1 MLQLRTRGTDGGA
14 ELLKGVPGQ
23 RTATA
28 TPAPAPTP
36 APAAAAPDAA
46 PGRMQGPAR
55 RRTGLLG
62 RAGRLLPTPTGTP
75 FTFGYA
81 LVLLATSLFAEY
93 GDPGTVAGLLHA
105 SSTDVAH
112 LSRTPL
118 LVLVASA
125 LWVAGGLLSPYA
137 IGFVFVLTAL
147 ERRIGAWRT
156 AAVFLVG
163 HVVATL
169 ATEIPVA
176 LSVLAGH
183 LPDTSL
189 HRLDYGIS
197 FGLMASVGALAGLL
211 TPVARGL
218 VLAWVS
224 VMLLQDLVAFEDPL
238 TNWGHPLALAVGAGC
253 GPLLRR
259 AGRRI

>member
-1 MLQLRTRGTDGGA
+1 MHQLRTRGTGNGAGPLDGIPRQRA
-14 ELLKGVPGQ
+14 PRCAGVRP
-23 RTATA
+23 A
-28 TPAPAPTP
+28 APAGR
-36 APAAAAPDAA
+36 A
-46 PGRMQGPAR
+46 PGRRWRPE
-55 RRTGLLG
+55 
-62 RAGRLLPTPTGTP
+62 RLLPTPGGTP

-81 LVLLATSLFAEY
+81 LVLLATSLYAEY
-93 GDPGTVAGLLHA
+93 GDPATVTSLLHA
-105 SSTDVAH
+105 SSTDVDN

-125 LWVAGGLLSPYA
+125 LWVAGGLFSPYA

-156 AAVFLVG
+156 AGVFLLG

-169 ATEIPVA
+169 ATEIPVGLA
-176 LSVLAGH
+176 VLAGH

-197 FGLMASVGALAGLL
+197 FGLLASVGALAGLL
-211 TPVARGL
+211 SPVPRAL

-224 VMLLQDLVAFEDPL
+224 VMLLQDLLAFEDPL
-238 TNWGHPLALAVGAGC
+238 TNWGHPLALLVGVAC

-259 AGRRI
+259 RTVRRG